1 MRVLRLALG
10 VSLVCLLVWSSGG
23 GLGVAGQG
31 DESPVG
37 GGGAGAQAPP
47 SVDAV
52 TKLIGHASSVFG
64 KTRKWG
70 LPKQWFKLMSHM
82 TNLLPQEH
90 GLPHQMT
97 PELFRWFAHVYR

>member
-1 MRVLRLALG
+1 MRGLRLALG
-10 VSLVCLLVWSSGG
+10 VALVCLLVWSSGA

-31 DESPVG
+31 DEPEHE
-37 GGGAGAQAPP
+37 GGALEQAPP
-47 SVDAV
+47 SLDAV
-52 TKLIGHASSVFG
+52 TKLISHTSSLFG

-70 LPKQWFKLMSHM
+70 LPRQWFKLMSHM